1 MNVPDN
7 LAFFQLGARLAWP
20 ASAAA
25 AALALLWMLLT
36 GIPVFPAVAATAAVF
51 AVLFLFVYL
60 AAVLYMKHRL
70 EVLRGIIRDSARKS
84 MAPDSDGKQ
93 QGDELDQLI
102 QDAGLIR
109 TAIHREFERM
119 DQTEN
124 YRKEFIGDI
133 SHELKTPIFTIQG
146 FIETLLDGA
155 LDDPNVNRQFLSKAM
170 KNANRLINLTND
182 LMEISRLETGE
193 LKPAL
198 QVIPVNAVIQ
208 DVIESL
214 QYKADHA
221 SIAIHF
227 NKSEANIFVL
237 TDRDQLRQ
245 VLVNLIENAIK
256 YNKPDGHVYINTR
269 YDPKDPSRI
278 RVSIRD
284 TGLGID
290 AADVKRVTERFFR
303 VDKSRSREQG
313 GTGLGLSIVKHILE
327 SHKEQLVIESQPGVG
342 SLFEFTLKNA
352 DYHASHVTDKSH
364 DPSKSHVSGK

>member
-7 LAFFQLGARLAWP
+7 MAFFRLGVRLAWP
-20 ASAAA
+20 AAAAA
-25 AALALLWMLLT
+25 AALALLWMLLA
-36 GIPVFPAVAATAAVF
+36 GNQVSVAVAASAAVF
-51 AVLFLFVYL
+51 AVLFLLVYFT
-60 AAVLYMKHRL
+60 AVLYMKHRL
-70 EVLRGIIRDSARKS
+70 ETLRGIIRDSARKS
-84 MAPDSDGKQ
+84 MDADEAGKQ
-93 QGDELDQLI
+93 QDDELDQLI

-109 TAIHREFERM
+109 TAIHREFDRM

-155 LDDPNVNRQFLSKAM
+155 LDDPNVNRQFLAKAM
-170 KNANRLINLTND
+170 KNANRLVNLTND

-214 QYKADHA
+214 QYKAELA
-221 SIAIHF
+221 SISIHF
-227 NKSEANIFVL
+227 NKGESNIFVL

-284 TGLGID
+284 TGLGIET
-290 AADVKRVTERFFR
+290 ADVKRVTERFFR

-352 DYHASHVTDKSH
+352 DYHAA
-364 DPSKSHVSGK
+364 HVSVKTHIPDKPHNSG